1 MWEGV
6 GSMLKNNPL
15 FLALDFP
22 NGEKAIHFLQAHNL
36 HQVPVKVGMELYYQE
51 GPTIISR
58 LKTQG
63 HPIFLDLKLH
73 DIPNTVKKAMR
84 GLASLGV
91 DVVNV
96 HAAGGKEM
104 IKAAQEGLE
113 EGTPDGERKPKLL
126 AVTQLTSTSSQVL
139 KDELLISKNMEETVS
154 HYARLSRDAGADGVV
169 CSVHE
174 ADWIHTLCG
183 DDFMTVTPGIRLKGN
198 AFDDQVRIATPE
210 EARKRGADAIVIG
223 RSVTSSLDPTTA
235 YAEAKKEW
243 DDEKR
248 TTNSQ
253 SFI

>member
-1 MWEGV
+1 M
-6 GSMLKNNPL
+6 KNNPL

-22 NGEKAIHFLQAHNL
+22 DGDKAINFLQAHNL
-36 HQVPVKVGMELYYQE
+36 YQVPVKVGMELYYQE
-51 GPTIISR
+51 GPSIIGR
-58 LKTQG
+58 LKDQG

-73 DIPNTVKKAMR
+73 DIPNTVKKAMK
-84 GLASLGV
+84 GMASLGV
-91 DVVNV
+91 DVINV

-104 IKAAQEGLE
+104 INAAQQGLE
-113 EGTPDGERKPKLL
+113 EGTPTGEKKPKLL

-139 KDELLISKNMEETVS
+139 MDELLISKSMEETVS
-154 HYARLSRDAGADGVV
+154 HYAKLSRDAGADGVV

-198 AFDDQVRIATPE
+198 AIDDQIRIATPE

-223 RSVTSSLDPTTA
+223 RSITNSQDPKAA

-243 DDEKR
+243 EDEKR
-248 TTNSQ
+248 TTSSQ